1 MSSLPPSSEVILP
14 GSGKPENTLDP
25 TLKASLIRLV
35 HSPWCLPFIALI
47 VLSLSFSLRQLSD
60 PDLGFHLQYG
70 KYIFEHV
77 SVPVTDQT
85 TYTAGNHTYIDLH
98 WLFQLLIYL
107 IFLGFGYPGLSIF
120 FCLLS
125 LLILV
130 LLMKR
135 LRTSNGWRVV
145 CLLVALLVLE
155 LRLLPRPEMFTFLF
169 LLILLQILENYHR
182 KKKGRLYL
190 LPLLMLVWCNMHSL
204 FILGLLATA
213 VFFLSTW
220 FQERRPDRKLFT
232 WFLVSILACFLN
244 PYHVHGFL
252 FPFSL
257 LTRFDQHNLFHQH
270 IAEFKPVSGLDFSQP
285 ATLLFLLAAMVTI
298 FFLIFPSRKRPVYEL
313 WISLLFLVPA
323 IAAVRNQPLFILAGI
338 PFLGSQLPA
347 FLAKSIPGRY
357 ARAAA
362 PFLRYSLLIVMIL
375 LTVRVLNGSYYAT
388 NGSCNKTGAGINRFR
403 LPDHAAGFLAGNR
416 LEGRMINSLGC
427 GGWLSWRLQQP
438 VFIDGRLEVIGE
450 DLYSD
455 VLQSWNGG
463 LNKLSG
469 KYRAEIIVYNYQKYY
484 PWNCQLIQN
493 PEWRL
498 VYLDGLHVIFLKN
511 GYRDDIKTLTEEQVP
526 SKFGCRDGGRNLLK
540 RQVVFEEKVS
550 VVHSISDWM
559 GIGRNDSTAVFL
571 NAGIF
576 CLQTGQNRA
585 AQVLLEEALNRSYG
599 RNTVARTALLEIHRK
614 SKPSQPREQSFTEHH
629 GIPREAVLLYNE
641 GNSLLEKGDLE
652 AAITRYSAAL
662 DICPVYYKA
671 LLNRGNARAN
681 QKMFAQAVNDFDAAI
696 ALDPGKGEAYLGR
709 GSCCHCLG
717 KSLEACSNWQAADSL
732 GEPHA
737 ATLLRL
743 YCR

>member
-1 MSSLPPSSEVILP
+1 MVSHLSDLNATGKGTGTHLESPASSLIDIILSITRSEW
-14 GSGKPENTLDP
+14 
-25 TLKASLIRLV
+25 R
-35 HSPWCLPFIALI
+35 LPFITL
-47 VLSLSFSLRQLSD
+47 VLLSLAFSCRQLSD

-70 KYIFEHV
+70 KYIFEQS
-77 SVPVTDQT
+77 SVPATDLT
-85 TYTAGNHTYIDLH
+85 TYTVSNHTYIDLH

-125 LLILV
+125 LLILL

-155 LRLLPRPEMFTFLF
+155 PRLLPRPEMFTFLF
-169 LLILLQILENYHR
+169 LLILLQILENYHL

-244 PYHVHGFL
+244 PYHVQGFL

-270 IAEFKPVSGLDFSQP
+270 IAEFRPVSGLDYSQT
-285 ATLLFLLAAMVTI
+285 ATLLFFLSSLLTI
-298 FFLIFPSRKRPVYEL
+298 FFLIFPSRKRPLHEI

-323 IAAVRNQPLFILAGI
+323 IAAARNQALFVLASI

-347 FLAKSIPGRY
+347 FSAKSIPVMF
-357 ARAAA
+357 ARKSA
-362 PFLRYSLLIVMIL
+362 PFLRYSLLLLMIL
-375 LTVRVLNGSYYAT
+375 LTVRVLNGSYYAA

-403 LPDHAAGFLAGNR
+403 LPEDAAGFLAGNR
-416 LEGRMINSLGC
+416 LNGRMINSLGC

-450 DLYSD
+450 DLYAE
-455 VLQSWNGG
+455 VFQSWNGG

-469 KYRAEIIVYNYQKYY
+469 KYHAEIIVYNYQKYY
-484 PWNCQLIQN
+484 PWNCQMIQN
-493 PEWRL
+493 PEWRM

-526 SKFGCRDGGRNLLK
+526 SKFGCRDGAGDLLK
-540 RQVVFEEKVS
+540 RRDVHEKKAS

-559 GIGRNDSTAVFL
+559 GISREDSAAVFL

-614 SKPSQPREQSFTEHH
+614 SKPQQPREQSPTELH

-652 AAITRYSAAL
+652 AAIARYSAAL
-662 DICPVYYKA
+662 DICPGYYKA

-681 QKMFAQAVNDFDAAI
+681 QKMFAQALNDFDAAI
-696 ALDPGKGEAYLGR
+696 ALVPGKGEAYLGR